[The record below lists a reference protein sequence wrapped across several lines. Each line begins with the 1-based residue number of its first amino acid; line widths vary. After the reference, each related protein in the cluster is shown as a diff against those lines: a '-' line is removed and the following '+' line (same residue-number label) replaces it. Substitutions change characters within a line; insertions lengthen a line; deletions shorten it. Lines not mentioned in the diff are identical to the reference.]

1 MVKIANLRCG
11 NERNSKT
18 KYSTATKF
26 APVCNNDSSYK
37 TMKNFFKN
45 HVAFLNYVAK
55 TSDWSVPGYRGN
67 RRKNPASWFCAYCPY
82 ITIPQIWLL
91 CGI

>member
-1 MVKIANLRCG
+1 MVKIANLHCG

-18 KYSTATKF
+18 KYSTAIKF

-37 TMKNFFKN
+37 TMKGFFKN
-45 HVAFLNYVAK
+45 HVVFLNYVAK
-55 TSDWSVPGYRGN
+55 TPDWLVPGYHGN
-67 RRKNPASWFCAYCPY
+67 HRKNPASWFCAYCPY
-82 ITIPQIWLL
+82 ITIRQIWLL